1 MTYKEGKKERPQKDK
16 KESKIENYYGHCCNT
31 CNTFLSHLERKGQI
45 GPCGLTRIVDFKV
58 LGYYSKNYL
67 FQNP

>member
-1 MTYKEGKKERPQKDK
+1 MMTYNEGKKGKSPKEERETKR
-16 KESKIENYYGHCCNT
+16 ENYGGHCHNV
-31 CNTFLSHLERKGQI
+31 LPSHLGEKRRI

-58 LGYYSKNYL
+58 LSYYSKNYL

>member
-1 MTYKEGKKERPQKDK
+1 MTYKKGKKERPQKDE
-16 KESKIENYYGHCCNT
+16 KETEIVNYGGHHHNIL
-31 CNTFLSHLERKGQI
+31 LSHPKKKGWI
-45 GPCGLTRIVDFKV
+45 GPCGLTRIIDFKV